1 MKVQQNRWAINPMAY
16 TVYTYHKTLQWLM
29 NAIPAMQWL
38 ILASSSGEKPAP
50 ECRNTLQWLAKRCY
64 HAPIAAHDE
73 VHKPLHHQPLQMRNS
88 RINHCIFGKP
98 FCVSQCCFGVYLLLY
113 AMALFMGFT
122 RITFPQA

>member
-64 HAPIAAHDE
+64 HAPIAAHDLL
-73 VHKPLHHQPLQMRNS
+73 PLAQYCTTIDGNIESFHTFNMKTKRYLHFRPKRQM
-88 RINHCIFGKP
+88 
-98 FCVSQCCFGVYLLLY
+98 
-113 AMALFMGFT
+113 
-122 RITFPQA
+122 